1 MYVGLASIIAGSMGS
16 AVVVFD
22 NPAEDG
28 DAVEDA
34 TEAIDAI
41 ESSTRALISV
51 GDPITGGDFGVDS
64 FMLGDNVGVS
74 IVDDDKELAGV
85 VVDEDVLLVLVGS
98 IVGFPIGVFMS
109 ELSMLFPFPFPII
122 QPAQ

>member
-98 IVGFPIGVFMS
+98 IVGFSIGVFMS